1 MAMTRL
7 ALKSLWNRRTTA
19 LLTFVAITLSVALLL
34 SVDRVRGDAHTSFA
48 NTISQTDLI
57 VGARSGSMQLLL
69 YSVFRMGSPT
79 STVDWSSYQHI
90 ADHDAVAW
98 TVPLMLGDAYR
109 GYPVLGTTADY
120 FERYRY
126 ARDERLALA
135 SGTRFDDRHGAVLG
149 ARVAEELDHRLGDSI
164 VVSHGGGEI
173 SFRDHDDRPFTVVG
187 ILEPTGTPVDRTV
200 HITLAGFESLH
211 SEWPGGNGGHDH
223 GHDHEDDHE
232 PHRTADEP
240 HRAGHPAPDTI
251 TAALVGLHS
260 PRDTFTVQRHVN
272 TYREEPLMAII
283 PGVALQELWDLMA
296 VAERALLAISAFVV
310 LVGLIGM
317 TTALLAGLNE
327 RRREMA
333 ILRASG
339 ARPHQIFTLLVSEAA
354 ALATAGAAAG
364 LALLYLGLWLLR
376 PWVATEYGLF
386 LEMAPPSSREWA
398 LLGGVVGAGFLLGAL
413 PAWRAYRHSIA
424 DGLTVRL

>member
-1 MAMTRL
+1 MATIRL
-7 ALKSLWNRRTTA
+7 ALKSLWNRRQTA

-34 SVDRVRGDAHTSFA
+34 SVDRVRSDAHTSFA

-79 STVDWSSYQHI
+79 NNITWESYQDI
-90 ADHDAVAW
+90 ADHDAVQW

-109 GYPVLGTTADY
+109 GYPVLGTSAVY
-120 FERYRY
+120 FDHYRY
-126 ARDERLALA
+126 ARGESLALA
-135 SGTRFDDRHGAVLG
+135 EGERFDDLYDAVLG
-149 ARVAEELDHRLGDSI
+149 ARVAEELEHALGDEI
-164 VVSHGGGEI
+164 VISHGGGDV
-173 SFRDHDDRPFTVVG
+173 SFRDHDDKPFTVAG

-200 HITLAGFESLH
+200 HISLEGFEALH
-211 SEWPGGNGGHDH
+211 VDWRGGAPMPGQSID
-223 GHDHEDDHE
+223 
-232 PHRTADEP
+232 ADEARERDLTP
-240 HRAGHPAPDTI
+240 SSI
-251 TAALVGLHS
+251 TAALVGLES
-260 PRDTFTVQRHVN
+260 RMDTFAVQRYVN
-272 TYREEPLMAII
+272 NYREEPLLAIL

-296 VAERALLAISAFVV
+296 VAERALLAVSGFVV

-333 ILRASG
+333 ILRATG
-339 ARPHQIFTLLVSEAA
+339 ARPGQIFGLLVSEAV
-354 ALATAGAAAG
+354 ALALAGAAAG

-376 PWVATEYGLF
+376 PWVAAEYGLF
-386 LEMAPPSSREWA
+386 LEMAPPSPREWA
-398 LLGGVVGAGFLLGAL
+398 LLGGVVGAGFVLGAV
-413 PAWRAYRHSIA
+413 PAWRAYRQSIA